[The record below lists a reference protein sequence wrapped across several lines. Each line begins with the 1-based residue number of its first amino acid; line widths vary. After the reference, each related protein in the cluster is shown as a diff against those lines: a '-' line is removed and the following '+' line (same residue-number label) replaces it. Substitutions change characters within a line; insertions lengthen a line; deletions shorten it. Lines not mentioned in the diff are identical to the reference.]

1 MSPYS
6 FGAGF
11 KVNHGASE
19 RHIFNTANWDESYTI
34 IPTGESGIPGS
45 EFYLSQ
51 TTAYLNGKF
60 YKDAFSES
68 AVKTAAKYTLILKPG
83 NK

>member
-1 MSPYS
+1 
-6 FGAGF
+6 
-11 KVNHGASE
+11 V
-19 RHIFNTANWDESYTI
+19 

-51 TTAYLNGKF
+51 TKAYLDGRF
-60 YKDAFSES
+60 YKDAFSDG
-68 AVKTAAKYTLILKPG
+68 AVKSAAKYTLILKAC